1 MESQAM
7 QVRQQWL
14 GTIQAA
20 KSSGL
25 SNKMWCEQNGVSVS
39 SFYRWM
45 HLLREDALCQ
55 ISPPVQFAPVNMSSR
70 AKDLASPQ
78 IVIETSGSTVTV
90 PLDVSEQQLAMI
102 LRVIRSAG

>member
-1 MESQAM
+1 M
-7 QVRQQWL
+7 QIRRQQWL

-25 SNKMWCEQNGVSVS
+25 SNKTWCEQNGVSVS

-45 HLLREDALCQ
+45 HLLRADALRR
-55 ISPPVQFAPVNMSSR
+55 ISPPVQFASVNMTSCAQDRASS
-70 AKDLASPQ
+70 Q
-78 IVIETSGSTVTV
+78 IVIETLGSTVTV